1 MPLNSP
7 VLIIDNDLEDQEFIT
22 AVLKEIDPAIHT
34 HCFYD
39 GQEALDY
46 LSTTTQQPFLILCD
60 VQMQG
65 MNGLELRA
73 RINENERLRKK
84 SIPFVFLSDYATQ
97 DNVNKAY
104 DLTVQGFFEKA
115 NTHNGLREQL
125 EQIVSYWKSCKH
137 PNRYFTT

>member
-1 MPLNSP
+1 MPLNGP

-39 GQEALDY
+39 GQAALEY
-46 LSTTTQQPFLILCD
+46 LSATTQQPFLILCD
-60 VQMQG
+60 VKMEG

-73 RINENERLRKK
+73 RINEDEQLRKK

-97 DNVNKAY
+97 ENVNKAY

-115 NTHNGLREQL
+115 NTHNGLRAQL
-125 EQIVSYWKSCKH
+125 DQIISYWKSCMH
-137 PNRYFTT
+137 PNRYFIS